1 VSLIS
6 GPAGVT
12 HPLYMSRRTLLR
24 LATACSKL
32 VYCPSDVG
40 CSNLSTLT
48 SIDQAQI
55 SWNPDLLGSFVVFI
69 VGGVDG
75 VALEKGALMDSIGRS
90 GPHQKTSAF
99 MCVQW
104 QVQIACT
111 EVCLLGYV
119 PPFFVFSNL
128 NF

>member
-1 VSLIS
+1 
-6 GPAGVT
+6 
-12 HPLYMSRRTLLR
+12 LYMSRRTLLR
-24 LATACSKL
+24 LATACSKF

-75 VALEKGALMDSIGRS
+75 VALEKGALEKGALEKGALKDSALMDGIGRS
-90 GPHQKTSAF
+90 GPHQETSAF
-99 MCVQW
+99 MRVQR
-104 QVQIACT
+104 
-111 EVCLLGYV
+111 
-119 PPFFVFSNL
+119 
-128 NF
+128 